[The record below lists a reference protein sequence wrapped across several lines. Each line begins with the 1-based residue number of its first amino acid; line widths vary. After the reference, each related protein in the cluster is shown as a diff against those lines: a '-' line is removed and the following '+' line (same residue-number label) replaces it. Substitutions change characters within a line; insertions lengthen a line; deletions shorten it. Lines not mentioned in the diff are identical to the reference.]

1 MDRFAPVAALPA
13 TTDTA
18 GTADAAVDR
27 ISAFFETLSPES
39 LNGIGAVYAP
49 GARFKDP
56 FNEVQGLAA
65 IEQVYRHMF
74 ASLQQPRFEVTGRV
88 LQGRECFLTWN
99 FCFRFQGIQPGV
111 QQTVR
116 GCSHLVLDGSG
127 RIATHRDYWDVA
139 EEMYEKIP
147 GLGALMRWLKK
158 RACS

>member
-1 MDRFAPVAALPA
+1 MVRLAPVAALPA

-74 ASLQQPRFEVTGRV
+74 ASLQQPRTVCCT
-88 LQGRECFLTWN
+88 
-99 FCFRFQGIQPGV
+99 PG
-111 QQTVR
+111 
-116 GCSHLVLDGSG
+116 C
-127 RIATHRDYWDVA
+127 
-139 EEMYEKIP
+139 MP
-147 GLGALMRWLKK
+147 
-158 RACS
+158 